1 MLDEIV
7 HKAVEAWAKLDEN
20 ALQNQLI
27 EARADAPVAEKVWR
41 FYDKDRGGSSTD
53 LKYVTLTMMDVG
65 KKSIAELSTQAENKS
80 DNFTFELNRRRN
92 KALA

>member
-1 MLDEIV
+1 MWNAIVQCPVEDHGAVLDEIV

-41 FYDKDRGGSSTD
+41 F
-53 LKYVTLTMMDVG
+53 
-65 KKSIAELSTQAENKS
+65 
-80 DNFTFELNRRRN
+80 
-92 KALA
+92 